1 MNLKKEVKS
10 YFKGNEIK
18 KVSEI
23 SNLLS
28 ENKSVA
34 LISDAGT
41 PLISDPGNML
51 IQQLIEDNHEIVSI
65 PGPSSVLVALT
76 LSGFEIDRFTF
87 LGFIPKSG
95 KERSNFYNLIS
106 EASHPLVCFT
116 SPNRLKNDLREF
128 VSKNLQNEIV
138 VCRELTKKFESIYRG
153 TAEEILNDIPENKYR
168 GEVTLV
174 IDKSHKLNTLDIDIE
189 NFANKLIEFQV
200 PKREIAKIISSL
212 NKEKVNKIYDSIKNL

>member
-1 MNLKKEVKS
+1 MC
-10 YFKGNEIK
+10 IRD
-18 KVSEI
+18 
-23 SNLLS
+23 
-28 ENKSVA
+28 
-34 LISDAGT
+34 SD
-41 PLISDPGNML
+41 
-51 IQQLIEDNHEIVSI
+51 
-65 PGPSSVLVALT
+65 
-76 LSGFEIDRFTF
+76 IDKFTF

-116 SPNRLKNDLREF
+116 SPNRLMNDLKELA
-128 VSKNLQNEIV
+128 SKNLQNEIV

-153 TAEEILNDIPENKYR
+153 TAQELLNDIPENKYK

-174 IDKSHKLNTLDIDIE
+174 IGKSDKLKTLDIDIE

-212 NKEKVNKIYDSIKNL
+212 NKEKVNKIYDAIKNL

>member
-1 MNLKKEVKS
+1 M
-10 YFKGNEIK
+10 
-18 KVSEI
+18 
-23 SNLLS
+23 
-28 ENKSVA
+28 
-34 LISDAGT
+34 ISDAGT
-41 PLISDPGNML
+41 PLISDPGNVL
-51 IQQLIEDNHEIVSI
+51 IKQLIEDNREIVSI

-76 LSGFEIDRFTF
+76 LSGFDIDRFTF

-116 SPNRLKNDLREF
+116 SPNRLMNDLKELA
-128 VSKNLQNEIV
+128 SKNLQNEIV

-153 TAEEILNDIPENKYR
+153 TAQELLNDIPENKYK

-174 IDKSHKLNTLDIDIE
+174 IGKSDKLKTLDIDIE
-189 NFANKLIEFQV
+189 NLANKLIEFQV

-212 NKEKVNKIYDSIKNL
+212 NKETVNKIYDAIKNL